1 VCPTCCI
8 RLVFC
13 QLILWSLVV
22 QATKPKAAAKPKT
35 TKPKVKAAA
44 KPKKVHHYLP
54 SVDISSSSHAPH
66 FASCSVSRMP

>member
-1 VCPTCCI
+1 M
-8 RLVFC
+8 
-13 QLILWSLVV
+13 

-54 SVDISSSSHAPH
+54 SVDISSSSHAAH
-66 FASCSVSRMP
+66 FAPCSVSRMP